1 MLAEGC
7 GGWLTSRILP
17 RIGSVAGQCGGV
29 GPDAMPDRHLSGSPL
44 TCVSPGPLPGR
55 AREDVGPYTMRRA
68 TAQRVS
74 SLRLDSWSLRRTA
87 ETWVSTVLTEMNSSE
102 AHSL

>member
-17 RIGSVAGQCGGV
+17 RIGPAAGQCGGV
-29 GPDAMPDRHLSGSPL
+29 GPDAMSDRHLQRSPIVR
-44 TCVSPGPLPGR
+44 TCSELSEPELRP
-55 AREDVGPYTMRRA
+55 AYTMRRA

-74 SLRLDSWSLRRTA
+74 SLRLDNWSLRRTA

>member
-17 RIGSVAGQCGGV
+17 RIGSAAGQCDGV
-29 GPDAMPDRHLSGSPL
+29 GPDAMPDRHQTGPPL
-44 TCVSPGPLPGR
+44 TGTTPVRSRNEPKTMSRL
-55 AREDVGPYTMRRA
+55 YTMRRA

>member
-17 RIGSVAGQCGGV
+17 RIGPLAGQCRGV
-29 GPDAMPDRHLSGSPL
+29 GRDAMPDRHLTKTLL
-44 TCVSPGPLPGR
+44 TGVSPSPIPGR
-55 AREDVGPYTMRRA
+55 AQDDVGPYTMRRA

>member
-7 GGWLTSRILP
+7 GGWLTCRILP
-17 RIGSVAGQCGGV
+17 RIGLATGQCGGV
-29 GPDAMPDRHLSGSPL
+29 DPDAMPDSDPHLPS
-44 TCVSPGPLPGR
+44 R
-55 AREDVGPYTMRRA
+55 ARTRPTSSSGYTMRRA
-68 TAQRVS
+68 MAQRVS

>member
-29 GPDAMPDRHLSGSPL
+29 GPDAMPDRHLTGSLLNRVLP
-44 TCVSPGPLPGR
+44 CSFPGR
-55 AREDVGPYTMRRA
+55 VQDDVDPYTMRRA

-74 SLRLDSWSLRRTA
+74 SLRLDNWSLRRTA

>member
-1 MLAEGC
+1 MLAECC

-17 RIGSVAGQCGGV
+17 RIGPATGQCGGV
-29 GPDAMPDRHLSGSPL
+29 DPDAMPDRHLTGPL
-44 TCVSPGPLPGR
+44 LNRVSP
-55 AREDVGPYTMRRA
+55 ARSRDESDSYTMRRA

>member
-29 GPDAMPDRHLSGSPL
+29 GPDAMPDRHLTGAPSAYPPVRSRDDIGL
-44 TCVSPGPLPGR
+44 
-55 AREDVGPYTMRRA
+55 YTMRRA

>member
-17 RIGSVAGQCGGV
+17 RIGSAAGQCGGV
-29 GPDAMPDRHLSGSPL
+29 DRDAMPDRHLTVSPL
-44 TCVSPGPLPGR
+44 TAASARKPPGR
-55 AREDVGPYTMRRA
+55 ARDDVDPYTMRRA